1 MKKTL
6 QDVLNDIQDK
16 LIGKELH
23 GISGTASAFRISE
36 IDNEKKYIV
45 LDVQGKRKT
54 WSFER
59 MERVWKEMYYRP
71 AANVEIVFGGSG
83 SSRNQVETIFANLGY
98 VEWLYVNER
107 KNIAYVGEDTHE
119 YGTLKHM
126 DEDREQ
132 EYQRMMTELFEAD
145 VVVNDVEIE
154 ADEFFYVFSFVGII
168 VIEGIV
174 IKCCPKYL
182 VKTEN
187 PKKELTQIL
196 KVLEKYSA
204 KEQIVQMLNE
214 NNEERSSNLLAVWL
228 FLMYD
233 YYESGVYNNTQEI
246 IESNG
251 SGEILW
257 DRTINETFTLLS
269 GNRPFYTELQ
279 TRKRVNDEYDY
290 FKRLHEYILTKTSE
304 ELNAAD
310 LLELFELTEINLSD
324 EELDDFGEVDYI
336 LNRLK
341 NELSRQFNTRKQLL
355 LKVMYAFIQQN
366 GSLYNTDCVSLFGT
380 NNFNLVWEKICADI
394 MDNQLLERLGTLK
407 LPVPLKQEY
416 NRNDRLIDL
425 IEKPLWSVTGKTA
438 KDTLIP
444 DMVSIFKNNTGYDFI
459 IFDAKYYNARLEI
472 NVTPKGQP
480 GIESVTKQYLYQ
492 LAYQKFINEHD
503 FARVRNCFLM
513 PTEEDKII
521 KKGEVSMKMLEAM
534 GLENIKVRLIPA
546 KMAYEYYLSGRKMNI
561 EMLEL

>member
-1 MKKTL
+1 MVSLFLREQKRYT
-6 QDVLNDIQDK
+6 QEK
-16 LIGKELH
+16 LCKLFKCSEERTARILKRLKEF
-23 GISGTASAFRISE
+23 GAVKSVKAI
-36 IDNEKKYIV
+36 
-45 LDVQGKRKT
+45 DVQK
-54 WSFER
+54 
-59 MERVWKEMYYRP
+59 
-71 AANVEIVFGGSG
+71 
-83 SSRNQVETIFANLGY
+83 
-98 VEWLYVNER
+98 
-107 KNIAYVGEDTHE
+107 D
-119 YGTLKHM
+119 
-126 DEDREQ
+126 
-132 EYQRMMTELFEAD
+132 MTELFEAD

-546 KMAYEYYLSGRKMNI
+546 KMVYEYYLSGRKMNI

>member
-154 ADEFFYVFSFVGII
+154 ADEFFYVFSFVGIT